1 MRVLFIA
8 REKGESKLSSIILSQ
23 GDSLIKEGVEV
34 SYFPVKRGRIYGY
47 LLESLRLRKFAR
59 ENHFDI
65 FHAHYYATGI
75 MSSLSGVRP
84 LVVSLMGSELKGG
97 LLLKWIISFFT
108 QFVWVRTIAKSDEM
122 MQEIVFHKNVHLI
135 PNGVD
140 MNIFKP
146 LEKKKCQD
154 KIGFDSSY
162 KHILFLSDPGREEK
176 NFQLAREALEL
187 IQKERII
194 LHTLHNIEH
203 NKIPEYLS
211 ASDLLLLTSH
221 YEGSPNVVK
230 EAVACNLPVVA
241 TPVGDVPKV
250 IADIKGCYLTSYDP
264 SDVAEK
270 IMKSLAFERRTDG
283 RNRIK
288 HLESRVISGRIIN
301 LYKEILV

>member
-8 REKGESKLSSIILSQ
+8 REKSESKLSSIILSQ
-23 GDSLIKEGVEV
+23 GDSLIKEGIEV
-34 SYFPVKRGRIYGY
+34 RYFPVKRGGIYGY
-47 LLESLRLRKFAR
+47 LIESLRLRKFAR

-65 FHAHYYATGI
+65 FHAHYYASGI
-75 MSSLSGVRP
+75 MSVLSGVRP

-108 QFVWVRTIAKSDEM
+108 QFVWGRTIVKSEEM
-122 MQEIVFHKNVHLI
+122 IKEVGFHKNVHLI

-146 LEKKKCQD
+146 LEKKTCQD
-154 KIGFDSSY
+154 KIGFDGSHR
-162 KHILFLSDPGREEK
+162 HILFLSDPGRKEK
-176 NFQLAREALEL
+176 NFQLAEQAIEL
-187 IQKERII
+187 IQKERIL

-230 EAVACNLPVVA
+230 EAMACNLPIVS

-250 IADIKGCYLTSYDP
+250 ISETEGCYLTSYEPADI
-264 SDVAEK
+264 AEK
-270 IMKSLAFERRTDG
+270 ILKSLGFGKRTDG
-283 RNRIK
+283 CNRIN
-288 HLESRVISGRIIN
+288 HLDSRVIATRIIS
-301 LYKEILV
+301 LYKEISV